1 MGYMEEDTVTR
12 DRALIG
18 RIIERQMRRHPDLG
32 SWTALER
39 ASRVSRST
47 LYRARDG
54 DPRVE
59 TQTFQRI
66 EAALDL
72 PYDTLATAGVH
83 DFDGLL
89 EIGVSPELVTW
100 IRKETVKFVPNL
112 PSVTEAV

>member
-1 MGYMEEDTVTR
+1 MNR

-18 RIIERQMRRHPDLG
+18 RIIEREMRRNPTLG
-32 SWTALER
+32 SWTSLER

-59 TQTFQRI
+59 TPTFQRI
-66 EAALDL
+66 EAALGL
-72 PYDTLATAGVH
+72 PYDTLITAGAH

-89 EIGVSPELVTW
+89 ELGVSPDLVTW
-100 IRKETVKFVPNL
+100 VRKDVVKSDNPATGVPR
-112 PSVTEAV
+112 AI